1 MFELIT
7 GVIGGVS
14 TIAIAVVTYKKPKH
28 AAKINAAIS
37 IVATAATEVASIF
50 LQSP

>member
-7 GVIGGVS
+7 GVVGGVG
-14 TIAIAVVTYKKPKH
+14 TIAIAIVTYKKPKH

-37 IVATAATEVASIF
+37 VASTAVIEIASIF
-50 LQSP
+50 LK